1 MSYRGVRTCRSDAG
15 HSIGCWTN
23 RLLALKQG
31 RSSHAPVFE
40 FKIYKG
46 QKHDKMTW
54 PIFSLLAIGCCP
66 GNRVIPKRAS
76 ATGLVFN
83 CQVQQNAQRLLVI
96 PIFGSFL
103 TARCSK
109 NEISL

>member
-1 MSYRGVRTCRSDAG
+1 MP
-15 HSIGCWTN
+15 
-23 RLLALKQG
+23 
-31 RSSHAPVFE
+31 PVFE

-46 QKHDKMTW
+46 QKHDMMTW
-54 PIFSLLAIGCCP
+54 PFFSLLAIGCCP
-66 GNRVIPKRAS
+66 GNRVIPKRAWV
-76 ATGLVFN
+76 TGLVFD
-83 CQVQQNAQRLLVI
+83 CQVQQNERRLLVM

>member
-1 MSYRGVRTCRSDAG
+1 MSYRGVRKCRSDAG
-15 HSIGCWTN
+15 HSTGCWTS
-23 RLLALKQG
+23 RLALKQG
-31 RSSHAPVFE
+31 RRGHAPKFE

-46 QKHDKMTW
+46 QKHDKVTW

-66 GNRVIPKRAS
+66 GNRVIPKRAWV
-76 ATGLVFN
+76 TGLVFD
-83 CQVQQNAQRLLVI
+83 CQEQQNEQRLLVMA
-96 PIFGSFL
+96 IFGSFL